1 MLTLKL
7 PTEHVRHVVQIAR
20 EAISNALRHAKASR
34 VAILLKRWKDGVRL
48 TVEDNGA
55 GFNPTQV
62 DHSAHFGLTNM
73 ATRAQLIGGALHV
86 LSAAGKGT
94 RIVVDIPQ
102 TAP

>member
-1 MLTLKL
+1 M
-7 PTEHVRHVVQIAR
+7 QIAR

-55 GFNPTQV
+55 GFSPTQV
-62 DHSAHFGLTNM
+62 DRSAHFGLTNM
-73 ATRAQLIGGALHV
+73 ATRAQLIGGALHI

-102 TAP
+102 TASS